1 MNRFAT
7 ASGATL
13 LAATLGLD
21 GAACGDTSAD
31 TSLTPQLSDRVAAG
45 AAVTYSVTF
54 TTAWTDVVTPGGLP
68 DGAHF
73 SPLIGAVH
81 NAAGNRCRP
90 ARHRQVLGRADRD
103 DELHPPGGRIAAAG
117 VATVP

>member
-21 GAACGDTSAD
+21 GAACGDTS
-31 TSLTPQLSDRVAAG
+31 LTPKLSDRVAAG
-45 AAVTYSVTF
+45 AAVTYSVDF
-54 TTAWTDVVTPGGLP
+54 MTAWTDVVTPGGLP

-81 NAAGNRCRP
+81 NAAGNHCRP

-103 DELHPPGGRIAAAG
+103 DDLRPPGGRIAAAG